1 MPRYANALEILPRE
15 LLVEVQ
21 KHFSGN
27 LWIPHPKAFYDSR
40 RELVLQLFRK
50 GTTTKEISALA
61 SLTTRR
67 VCQILVEARQ
77 TGEIP
82 SK

>member
-40 RELVLQLFRK
+40 RELVL
-50 GTTTKEISALA
+50 
-61 SLTTRR
+61 
-67 VCQILVEARQ
+67 
-77 TGEIP
+77 
-82 SK
+82 